1 MLPREILRKIRR
13 IQIRTNRVVNTV
25 LSGEYASVFR
35 GRGMEF
41 DTVRE
46 YVPGDEVRSIDWNV
60 TARMGLPFVKQFVE
74 ERELTIMLLVDVS
87 ASGDFGSRRQF
98 KNEIAAELCA
108 VLAFSAIKNN
118 DRVGLIL
125 FTDRVEKFVKPKKG
139 KTHVLRVIRELL
151 YYRPAG
157 TGTDIAAALEFMNKV
172 TTRRAV
178 TFLVSDF
185 LASGYEKPL
194 RIANK
199 RHDMIAV
206 TVRDPRELTMPN
218 VGMISLRD
226 VETGETI
233 LVDTTDRTLRASYNR
248 MNTESARA
256 LAQRLR
262 SMGVDQI
269 SVRTDQPY
277 VEPLLRFFRMRE
289 KRFR

>member
-25 LSGEYASVFR
+25 LSGEYVSVFR

-74 ERELTIMLLVDVS
+74 ERELTIMLVVDVS

-139 KTHVLRVIRELL
+139 RKHVLRVIRELL
-151 YYRPAG
+151 YYEPEGA
-157 TGTDIAAALEFMNKV
+157 GTDIAAALDFMNKV

-185 LASGYEKPL
+185 LAAGYEKPL
-194 RIANK
+194 KIASK
-199 RHDMIAV
+199 RHDVIAV
-206 TVRDPRELTMPN
+206 TVRDPRELTMPD

-226 VETGETI
+226 AETGETL
-233 LVDTTDRTLRASYNR
+233 LVDAADRNLRASYSQIGA
-248 MNTESARA
+248 ESTRA
-256 LAQRLR
+256 LTARFR
-262 SMGVDQI
+262 AMGVDQI
-269 SVRTDQPY
+269 GVRTDESY

>member
-1 MLPREILRKIRR
+1 VLPREILRKIRR